1 MKSIWEYV
9 KLIISN
15 LYYSRSFNWNKNHHW
30 VKLILNDNFYVLLVK
45 VNWTTVL
52 YFQSQ
57 LSTCWNSFFLSFFL
71 SYFLSFF
78 LSSFFF
84 FFLSFFPVMFLSFFV
99 SLFLC
104 FFLPKLRIFSLC
116 CLFSFFWNYKN
127 GTTPSSLYATIWLRA
142 MRVKI
147 SSTKFGS
154 KFLSKNVFQSMFLFM
169 KFSRSNQIL
178 KCFPLIF

>member
-1 MKSIWEYV
+1 MRTIWEYV

-15 LYYSRSFNWNKNHHW
+15 LNYSRSFNWNKNHHW

-52 YFQSQ
+52 YFHTQ
-57 LSTCWNSFFLSFFL
+57 LSTCWNSFFHSFIFL
-71 SYFLSFF
+71 
-78 LSSFFF
+78 FF
-84 FFLSFFPVMFLSFFV
+84 FFLFSLFCLSL

-104 FFLPKLRIFSLC
+104 FFVSFFLNFEFSLC
-116 CLFSFFWNYKN
+116 AFFIFWNYKN

-147 SSTKFGS
+147 SSTKFRS
-154 KFLSKNVFQSMFLFM
+154 KFLSKNVFQSLFLFM
-169 KFSRSNQIL
+169 KFSCSNQIL
-178 KCFPLIF
+178 KYFPSNWFFEDHRDEA